1 MPISLVKEEEAHII
15 RVLPILLKKD
25 EQFRTSIYTI
35 LSETFV
41 KKDDFSELKDIVKNL
56 AIRVDGLAIT
66 VGELAIAQKK
76 SEERLTRVEKAVE
89 ELTIRVSDLAL
100 AQKRTEQR
108 IEELAIAQKK
118 TEVGLMALS
127 KDVQALTRS
136 HQDLKKQVGGLSH
149 TVGFRLEDDAFRA
162 LPNLLKRDFGF
173 IIEDRLKRQFI
184 LDNEGAYI
192 EINILGI
199 ATKNGK
205 KVTIVGEGKSQ
216 LSKNNVNEFIKKR
229 LKRLEN
235 VYEEIFPIL
244 VTYMISEPDVEEYAK
259 EKGIA
264 LYYSYDF

>member
-1 MPISLVKEEEAHII
+1 MSISLVKEEEAHIL

-66 VGELAIAQKK
+66 VGELAIAQK
-76 SEERLTRVEKAVE
+76 
-89 ELTIRVSDLAL
+89 
-100 AQKRTEQR
+100 RTEQR
-108 IEELAIAQKK
+108 VGELAIAQKK